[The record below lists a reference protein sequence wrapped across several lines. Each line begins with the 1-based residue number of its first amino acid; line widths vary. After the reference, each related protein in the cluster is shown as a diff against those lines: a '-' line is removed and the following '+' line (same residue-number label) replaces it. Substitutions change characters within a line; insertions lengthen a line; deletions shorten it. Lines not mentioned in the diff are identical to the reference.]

1 MEHQSQFIVIVEE
14 KLEWIFEVV
23 IVIVEEKAEWGLIFS
38 GAAAPL
44 APAGSHVSY
53 CSCLG
58 GASGAFARKTHTTIS
73 LSFCFETANIFF
85 RNTFQ
90 PQQLNLF
97 SILDL
102 LHHTALLILRFSVE
116 TLAPSIWTYVFLKLQ

>member
-1 MEHQSQFIVIVEE
+1 MEHQSLLGFVFIVEE
-14 KLEWIFEVV
+14 KLDWIFEVV
-23 IVIVEEKAEWGLIFS
+23 VVVEEKAEWGLIFS

-53 CSCLG
+53 CSGLG

-73 LSFCFETANIFF
+73 FSFCFETANIFF

-90 PQQLNLF
+90 PQQLNIF
-97 SILDL
+97 SILEL
-102 LHHTALLILRFSVE
+102 LQHTALLILRFSVK
-116 TLAPSIWTYVFLKLQ
+116 TLDPGIWTYMCF